1 MNYALYYA
9 SGFRMLFEDTMAKQL
24 DALKKKRD
32 AINSRIRL
40 VQNRELRQK
49 RKDDTRRKILV
60 GSYFL
65 DKTKKDGSFE
75 ELSAKLDKFLVRDS
89 DRKLFDLPYLNETEK

>member
-1 MNYALYYA
+1 MLSFAV
-9 SGFRMLFEDTMAKQL
+9 FRILFEDTMAKQL

-65 DKTKKDGSFE
+65 DKAKKENSFKD
-75 ELSAKLDKFLVRDS
+75 LTTKLDKFLNRDS
-89 DRKLFDLPYLNETEK
+89 ERKLFDLQPVTKK

>member
-1 MNYALYYA
+1 
-9 SGFRMLFEDTMAKQL
+9 MLSEDTMAKQL

-32 AINSRIRL
+32 AINNRIRL
-40 VQNRELRQK
+40 VQNRELRQN

-65 DKTKKDGSFE
+65 DKTKKESSFD
-75 ELSAKLDKFLVRDS
+75 ELVAALDKFLVRDS
-89 DRKLFDLPYLNETEK
+89 DRKLFELPLSHNKSKK

>member
-1 MNYALYYA
+1 
-9 SGFRMLFEDTMAKQL
+9 MAKQL

-32 AINSRIRL
+32 TINSRIRL

-89 DRKLFDLPYLNETEK
+89 DRKLFDLPYLKKIEK

>member
-1 MNYALYYA
+1 
-9 SGFRMLFEDTMAKQL
+9 MAKQL

-32 AINSRIRL
+32 AINNRIRL

-49 RKDDTRRKILV
+49 RKDDTRRKILA

-65 DKTKKDGSFE
+65 DRTKKDSAFE
-75 ELSAKLDKFLVRDS
+75 ELAAKLDGFLVRDS
-89 DRKLFDLPYLNETEK
+89 DRKLFDLPCLKKTEK